1 MHFMPGRKQV
11 FLFQGRGC
19 GDRCKRHQP
28 CPPAQQ
34 LDGLTIRDFRRL
46 RQSLVRMGIVQT
58 QLASHRPPNG
68 CLSPFWM
75 LNQRATFD
83 PLRESPAIGL
93 ALATLLW
100 LEPMQLPMMP
110 AERSQAHQPPI
121 IRSSLPPNRALCQ
134 HPGID
139 AVRFPYL
146 SQLLARFLQAQLL
159 PQRFGFVALFGLNR
173 SQLAQFHI
181 EPLFAYFQRRK
192 ALIPSP
198 FSLGASL
205 DVFNHE
211 DADREELTEEP
222 SQTKF
227 PLPACPGRWRQC
239 FLALLS
245 ILTGLAAT
253 MAIPIGIVS
262 GVYLSEHKGSRFASA
277 VRFAAD
283 TLNGVP
289 SIVIGVFAYG
299 VVVLPLGHF
308 SALAGG
314 VALGIMMI
322 PIIART
328 TEELLLLVPNALREG
343 ALALGATRAR
353 AVFTVVVPAALPGII
368 TGIVLALAR
377 IAGETAPLLFTSFNN
392 RFFTSSLRQPIAS
405 KILFAA

>member
-28 CPPAQQ
+28 CPPSQQ

-93 ALATLLW
+93 ALATFLW
-100 LEPMQLPMMP
+100 LETMQLPMMP
-110 AERSQAHQPPI
+110 DERSNANQPPI
-121 IRSSLPPNRALCQ
+121 IKRSLPSNRTLCQ
-134 HPGID
+134 HPGIN
-139 AVRFPYL
+139 AVRFPDL
-146 SQLLARFLQAQLL
+146 SQLLARFLQAQLI
-159 PQRFGFVALFGLNR
+159 PQRFGFVALFALNR
-173 SQLAQFHI
+173 SQLAQFRV
-181 EPLFAYFQRRK
+181 EPLFAYFQWRK

-227 PLPACPGRWRQC
+227 PRPSCPG
-239 FLALLS
+239 F
-245 ILTGLAAT
+245 GLDIEGGMRCRENA
-253 MAIPIGIVS
+253 
-262 GVYLSEHKGSRFASA
+262 
-277 VRFAAD
+277 
-283 TLNGVP
+283 
-289 SIVIGVFAYG
+289 
-299 VVVLPLGHF
+299 LPLTQAF
-308 SALAGG
+308 
-314 VALGIMMI
+314 GIN
-322 PIIART
+322 PH
-328 TEELLLLVPNALREG
+328 
-343 ALALGATRAR
+343 
-353 AVFTVVVPAALPGII
+353 
-368 TGIVLALAR
+368 
-377 IAGETAPLLFTSFNN
+377 GERLDFP
-392 RFFTSSLRQPIAS
+392 R
-405 KILFAA
+405 